1 MSACAAALLV
11 PALVGYAQNAPVNG
25 PRPSDVRRDA
35 LQGAT
40 VHVRPGVTIG
50 DATVVMRDGWIEAV
64 GPSAS
69 VKIPDGTTV
78 HDAKGLVVCA
88 GFIEP
93 MLVLDSST
101 ASRDAAGRPDA
112 YWNPQVTPQVDAAAI
127 GIPAD
132 VRTKLRSMGFAV
144 AAAYPGRGIVRG
156 RGAVLPL
163 DEDSSRITAIGGTP
177 GHAIGFGRSDRSFG
191 LGAPRPDETSAV
203 AYPQSLMGAIAL
215 IRQAMHDA
223 RWRADCVDVWTASP
237 AGNDPPAAS
246 PALDALAGVARGR
259 EIVIFD
265 ASTELDALRAAAIGS
280 EFGLRAAIF
289 GSGMEFRRLDEIVAT
304 QLPVILPVNFP
315 RTPDLSSPRVADSV
329 STRDLATW
337 ALAPSN
343 PSKLIAAGVPVALTT
358 ARLADRGDFPARIR
372 SARDAGL
379 GAEQMLAA
387 LTVSPAQMLGLESV
401 LGSVEAGR
409 MANLVVMT
417 GEPMGEKTKVR
428 AVWVAGRQHH
438 VDRAPEFGVSGPCIA
453 TLADGSTREMS
464 IDIDK
469 PELCVTTP
477 PQGEGEPKRTCAT
490 KVKVEGPR
498 ISFVIDGA
506 AFGQTGMLRC
516 AGRVVDGTLQVDLEP
531 LSGPTLRVSV
541 AQKPAAAEGGK
552 ADLPS
557 KGDVAAAGAVT
568 AVAVAGESAAKDS
581 EPKGDDAAKA
591 AADDAP
597 KGPRKLPEIPPM
609 YPFSDAGRVARAV
622 PQDVHF
628 RNATVWTASGA
639 GILERADVL
648 VQGGKIAA
656 IGPSLATPT
665 GAVVVDCEGRHI
677 TPGIVDCHSH
687 TGIDGSVNEF
697 TQANTA
703 EVRIQDVL
711 DPDDISWHR
720 QLAGGVTCVNQLH
733 GSANPIGG
741 QNAVTKV
748 KWGAPMAQ
756 MHVPDAAPGIKF
768 ALGEN
773 VTRPPNRYPNTRM
786 GVESYMRDSFD
797 AARAWRQAQA
807 RYQALTAAERDKEMP
822 PRHDIELET
831 LAQILEGK
839 RLVHC
844 HSYRQDEIVMLLNL
858 AKEMGFTVGTL
869 QHVLEGYKVADEIA
883 AHGAGASCFSDWWA
897 YKMEVMDAI
906 PWAGAMMRARG
917 VNVSFN
923 SDSDELARRLNTE
936 ATKAVKYGN
945 VDPHESLKLVTIN
958 PAQQLGVGHRT
969 GSLEVGKDADLV
981 VWSAEPL
988 SPMAIAL
995 QTWIEG
1001 AKYFDRDEDIAAR
1014 PAREQLR
1021 RALIVA
1027 AIEDSGGSGGGRRG
1041 KPSSAR
1047 DGAPPVPSST
1057 FGDEFLEES
1066 WALDCWRRGVDARY
1080 SRMAGDCGCGHRHGV
1095 GIVSASDTSGG
1106 ASCGVACTD
1115 HNHAAAA
1122 NAEGG
1127 AR

>member
-1 MSACAAALLV
+1 MLACVAALLA
-11 PALVGYAQNAPVNG
+11 PALPALAQVAPVNG

-35 LQGAT
+35 LSGAT
-40 VHVRPGVTIG
+40 VHVRPGVTIN

-64 GPSAS
+64 GPSAT
-69 VKIPDGTTV
+69 VTIPEGTTV

-93 MLVLDSST
+93 MLVLDS
-101 ASRDAAGRPDA
+101 AQAARDAAARPGA
-112 YWNPQVTPQVDAAAI
+112 YWNPQVVPQVDAAGIA
-127 GIPAD
+127 IPAD
-132 VRTKLRSMGFAV
+132 VRTQLRNMGFAV
-144 AAAYPGRGIVRG
+144 AAAYPGQGIVRG

-163 DEDSSRITAIGGTP
+163 DEDAARITPIGGNP
-177 GHAIGFGRSDRSFG
+177 GHAIGFGRSDRSAGFG
-191 LGAPRPDETSAV
+191 GPRPDDSSAV
-203 AYPQSLMGAIAL
+203 AYPRSLMGAIAL

-237 AGNDPPAAS
+237 AGNDPPLAA
-246 PALDALAGVARGR
+246 PALDALAAAARGR
-259 EIVIFD
+259 EPVIFD

-280 EFGLRAAIF
+280 EFGLRASIF
-289 GSGMEFRRLDEIVAT
+289 GSGMEFRRLDEIAAAR
-304 QLPVILPVNFP
+304 LPVILPVNFP
-315 RTPDLSSPRVADSV
+315 RAPDLSSPRVADSV

-358 ARLADRGDFPARIR
+358 ARLPDRKDFPARIR

-401 LGSVEAGR
+401 LGSVEPGR

-438 VDRAPEFGVSGPCIA
+438 VDRAPEFGVSGACMA
-453 TLADGSTREMS
+453 TLADGSVREVS
-464 IDIDK
+464 IDVDK
-469 PELCVTTP
+469 PELCVTAP
-477 PQGEGEPKRTCAT
+477 AQGEGEPKRTCAT
-490 KVKVEGPR
+490 KVKVDGPR

-506 AFGQTGMLRC
+506 AFGQEGMLRC
-516 AGRVVDGTLQVDLEP
+516 AGRVVDGALLIDLEP
-531 LSGPTLRVSV
+531 VSGPTLRVSV
-541 AQKPAAAEGGK
+541 VQKPAGPAGSKAGEAKMDGDAVATAAAE
-552 ADLPS
+552 
-557 KGDVAAAGAVT
+557 AAGAGQ
-568 AVAVAGESAAKDS
+568 AD
-581 EPKGDDAAKA
+581 AKA
-591 AADDAP
+591 ASADDAP
-597 KGPRKLPEIPPM
+597 KGPRKLPEIPTL
-609 YPFSDAGRVARAV
+609 YPFSDAGRAARAM

-639 GILERADVL
+639 GILERADV
-648 VQGGKIAA
+648 VVKDGKIAA
-656 IGPSLATPT
+656 IGPSLATPP
-665 GAVVVDCEGRHI
+665 GAIVVECEGRHI

-756 MHVPDAAPGIKF
+756 MHVDGAVAGIKF

-786 GVESYMRDSFD
+786 GVETYMRDSFQ
-797 AARAWRQAQA
+797 AARAWREAQRRHQSLPA
-807 RYQALTAAERDKEMP
+807 DQRAKTMP
-822 PRHDIELET
+822 PRHDLELEA
-831 LAQILEGK
+831 LAEILEGT

-906 PWAGAMMRARG
+906 PWAGAMMRSRG

-936 ATKAVKYGN
+936 ATKAVKYGS

-958 PAQQLGVGHRT
+958 PAQQLGIGTRT

-988 SPMAIAL
+988 SQMAIAL

-1001 AKYFDRDEDIAAR
+1001 AKYFDRDEDLAAR
-1014 PAREQLR
+1014 PAREALR

-1027 AIEDSGGSGGGRRG
+1027 AIEDGGGSGGSGRRG
-1041 KPSSAR
+1041 RPGGAR
-1047 DGAPPVPSST
+1047 DSAPPVPTST
-1057 FGDEFLEES
+1057 FGDEFLDET

-1080 SRMAGDCGCGHRHGV
+1080 ARMAGDCGCGHRHGI
-1095 GIVSASDTSGG
+1095 GIASSNDTSGSG
-1106 ASCGVACTD
+1106 ASCAATCTD
-1115 HNHAAAA
+1115 HNHSAAAA
-1122 NAEGG
+1122 TEGG

>member
-1 MSACAAALLV
+1 V
-11 PALVGYAQNAPVNG
+11 PALFVHAQVAPVNG

-35 LQGAT
+35 LRGAT
-40 VHVRPGVTIG
+40 VHVRPGTTIT

-64 GPSAS
+64 GPSATI
-69 VKIPDGTTV
+69 KIPDGTTV
-78 HDAKGLVVCA
+78 HDAAGLVVCA

-93 MLVLDSST
+93 MLVIDS
-101 ASRDAAGRPDA
+101 AQAARDASSRPGA
-112 YWNPQVTPQVDAAAI
+112 YWNPQVVPQVDAASI

-132 VRTKLRSMGFAV
+132 VRTQLRGIGFTV
-144 AAAYPGRGIVRG
+144 AAAYPGQGIVRG

-163 DEDSSRITAIGGTP
+163 DEDASRIAPIGGKP
-177 GHAIGFGRSDRSFG
+177 GHAIGFGRIDR
-191 LGAPRPDETSAV
+191 GAGPGGPRPDDSSAV
-203 AYPQSLMGAIAL
+203 AYPRALMGVIAL
-215 IRQAMHDA
+215 IRQSMYDA
-223 RWRADCVDVWTASP
+223 RWRADCVDVWSASP
-237 AGNDPPAAS
+237 AGNDPPVAA
-246 PALDALAGVARGR
+246 PALDALAAAVRGH
-259 EIVIFD
+259 EQVIFD

-280 EFGLRAAIF
+280 EFGLSAALF
-289 GSGMEFRRLDEIVAT
+289 GSGMEFRRLDEVVAT
-304 QLPVILPVNFP
+304 RLPVILPVNFP
-315 RTPDLSSPRVADSV
+315 RAPDLSSPRVADAV

-358 ARLADRGDFPARIR
+358 ARLPDRKDFPARIR
-372 SARDAGL
+372 AAREAGL

-401 LGSVEAGR
+401 LGSVEPGR

-417 GEPMGEKTKVR
+417 GEPMAEKTKVR

-438 VDRAPEFGVSGPCIA
+438 VDRASEFGVSGACTA
-453 TLADGSTREMS
+453 TLADGTARDVS
-464 IDIDK
+464 IDADK
-469 PELCVTTP
+469 AELCVTTP
-477 PQGEGEPKRTCAT
+477 PTGDEKPGRTCAT
-490 KVKVEGPR
+490 KVRIDGSR

-506 AFGQTGMLRC
+506 AFGQPGTLRC
-516 AGRVVDGTLQVDLEP
+516 AGRVVDGVLQVDLEP
-531 LSGPTLRVSV
+531 VSGPTLRVVIAPRPGAPAEAVGGPDAQAAGPGDGAV
-541 AQKPAAAEGGK
+541 AQGTAAGSSPAGAGADATVASAEGEGEGEKPAK
-552 ADLPS
+552 
-557 KGDVAAAGAVT
+557 
-568 AVAVAGESAAKDS
+568 
-581 EPKGDDAAKA
+581 
-591 AADDAP
+591 
-597 KGPRKLPEIPPM
+597 RKIPEIPAL
-609 YPFSDAGRVARAV
+609 YPFSDAGRAARAV

-639 GILERADVL
+639 GILERADIV
-648 VQGGKIAA
+648 VQGGKIVSV
-656 IGPSLATPT
+656 GPSLATPP
-665 GAVVVDCEGRHI
+665 GAIVVECEGRHI

-748 KWGAPMAQ
+748 KWGAPMDQ
-756 MHVPDAAPGIKF
+756 MHVTGLPTGIKF

-786 GVESYMRDSFD
+786 GVETYMRDSFQ
-797 AARAWRQAQA
+797 AARAWRESQA
-807 RYQALTAAERDKEMP
+807 RYQSMQPAERAKGMP
-822 PRHDIELET
+822 PRYDLELEA
-831 LAQILEGK
+831 LAEILEGK

-906 PWAGAMMRARG
+906 PWAGAMMRSRG

-936 ATKAVKYGN
+936 ATKAVKYGS

-958 PAQQLGVGHRT
+958 PAQQLGIGQRT
-969 GSLEVGKDADLV
+969 GSIETGKDADLV

-1001 AKYFDRDEDIAAR
+1001 AKYFDRDEDLAAR

-1021 RALIVA
+1021 RELIVA
-1027 AIEDSGGSGGGRRG
+1027 AIEDGGGSGGGRRG
-1041 KPSSAR
+1041 KPGGGRES
-1047 DGAPPVPSST
+1047 APPVPAST
-1057 FGDEFLEES
+1057 FGDEFIDEA
-1066 WALDCWRRGVDARY
+1066 WAVDCWRRGVDARY
-1080 SRMAGDCGCGHRHGV
+1080 ARMAGDCGCGHRHGV
-1095 GIVSASDTSGG
+1095 GIASSHDTSGSG
-1106 ASCGVACTD
+1106 GSHASACTD
-1115 HNHAAAA
+1115 HNHTAAAHG
-1122 NAEGG
+1122 EGG

>member
-1 MSACAAALLV
+1 M
-11 PALVGYAQNAPVNG
+11 NG

-35 LQGAT
+35 LRGAT
-40 VHVRPGVTIG
+40 VHVRPGVTVA

-64 GPSAS
+64 GPAS
-69 VKIPDGTTV
+69 DVKIPEGTTV
-78 HDAKGLVVCA
+78 HDASGLVVCA

-93 MLVLDSST
+93 MLVLDS
-101 ASRDAAGRPDA
+101 AQAARDAAARPGA
-112 YWNPQVTPQVDAAAI
+112 YWNPQVVPQVDAAAI
-127 GIPAD
+127 AIPAD
-132 VRTKLRSMGFAV
+132 TRTQLRNLGFAV
-144 AAAYPGRGIVRG
+144 AAAYPGYGIVRG

-163 DEDSSRITAIGGTP
+163 DEDPARITPIGGAP
-177 GHAIGFGRSDRSFG
+177 GHSIGFGRSDRSG
-191 LGAPRPDETSAV
+191 GPRPDDTSEV
-203 AYPQSLMGAIAL
+203 SYPRALMGAIAL
-215 IRQAMHDA
+215 VRQSMHDA
-223 RWRADCVDVWTASP
+223 RWRADCIDVWNSSP

-259 EIVIFD
+259 EPVIFD
-265 ASTELDALRAAAIGS
+265 ASTDLDALRAARIGS
-280 EFGLRAAIF
+280 EFGLRAALF
-289 GSGMEFRRLDEIVAT
+289 GSGMEFRRIDEIVAT
-304 QLPVILPVNFP
+304 RLPVVLPVNFP
-315 RTPDLSSPRVADSV
+315 RTPDLSSPRVADAV

-358 ARLADRGDFPARIR
+358 ARLADRKDFPSRIR
-372 SARDAGL
+372 AARDAGL
-379 GAEQMLAA
+379 GAEQLLAA
-387 LTVSPAQMLGLESV
+387 LTVSPAQMLGLEGV
-401 LGSVEAGR
+401 LGSVEPGR

-417 GEPMGEKTKVR
+417 GEPMAEKTKVR
-428 AVWVAGRQHH
+428 AVWIAGRRHH
-438 VDRAPEFGVSGPCIA
+438 VDRASEFGLSGACVA
-453 TLADGSTREMS
+453 TLMDGSTRDVT
-464 IDIDK
+464 IDVDK
-469 PELCVTTP
+469 PELCVAVP
-477 PQGEGEPKRTCAT
+477 AQGEGEPKRTCAT
-490 KVKVEGPR
+490 KVKVDGPR
-498 ISFVIDGA
+498 ISFAIDGA
-506 AFGQTGMLRC
+506 ALGQSGLLRC
-516 AGRVVDGTLQVDLEP
+516 AGRVVDGVLLVDVEP
-531 LSGPTLRVSV
+531 VSGPTQRVSI
-541 AQKPAAAEGGK
+541 AARAAAPAEGAKASAEGGAK
-552 ADLPS
+552 
-557 KGDVAAAGAVT
+557 VAA
-568 AVAVAGESAAKDS
+568 GEQPAAQDAKA
-581 EPKGDDAAKA
+581 EGDDATKAA

-597 KGPRKLPEIPPM
+597 KGPRKLPEIPPL
-609 YPFSDAGRVARAV
+609 YPFSDAGRSTRPT

-639 GILERADVL
+639 GIMERADVL
-648 VQGGKIAA
+648 VQRGKIAA
-656 IGPSLATPT
+656 IGPSLATPA
-665 GAVVVDCEGRHI
+665 GAIVVECEGRHI

-711 DPDDISWHR
+711 DPDDISWYR

-741 QNAVTKV
+741 QNAVVKV
-748 KWGAPMAQ
+748 KWGAPMAE
-756 MHVPDAAPGIKF
+756 MPVADAAPGIKF

-807 RYQALTAAERDKEMP
+807 RHKALPPDARARAMP
-822 PRHDIELET
+822 PRHDLELEA
-831 LAQILEGK
+831 LAEILEGK

-858 AKEMGFTVGTL
+858 AKEMGFTIGTL

-883 AHGAGASCFSDWWA
+883 AHRAGASCFSDWWA

-906 PWAGAMMRARG
+906 PWAGAMMRSRG
-917 VNVSFN
+917 VSVSFN

-936 ATKAVKYGN
+936 ATKAVKYGG

-1001 AKYFDRDEDIAAR
+1001 AKYFDRDEDLAAR

-1027 AIEDSGGSGGGRRG
+1027 VIEDGGSSSGAGRRG
-1041 KPSSAR
+1041 KPPSSH
-1047 DGAPPVPSST
+1047 DGAPPVPAST

-1080 SRMAGDCGCGHRHGV
+1080 SRMAGDCGCGHRHGIGV
-1095 GIVSASDTSGG
+1095 AAGHDGAGHG
-1106 ASCGVACTD
+1106 ASCASTCTD
-1115 HNHAAAA
+1115 HSDGTASGS
-1122 NAEGG
+1122 EGG

>member
-1 MSACAAALLV
+1 MSVCAAALLV
-11 PALVGYAQNAPVNG
+11 PALFAHAQVAPVNG

-35 LQGAT
+35 LTGAT
-40 VHVRPGVTIG
+40 VHVRPGVTIS

-69 VKIPDGTTV
+69 VKVPDGTTV

-93 MLVLDSST
+93 MLVLDS
-101 ASRDAAGRPDA
+101 AQAARDAASRPGA
-112 YWNPQVTPQVDAAAI
+112 YWNPQVVPQVDAAEIA
-127 GIPAD
+127 IPAD
-132 VRTKLRSMGFAV
+132 VRTQLRGMGFTV
-144 AAAYPGRGIVRG
+144 AAAYPGQGIVRG

-163 DEDSSRITAIGGTP
+163 DEDAARITPIGGTP
-177 GHAIGFGRSDRSFG
+177 GHAIGFGRSDRSG
-191 LGAPRPDETSAV
+191 GPGGPRPDDTSAI
-203 AYPQSLMGAIAL
+203 AYPRALMGAIAL
-215 IRQAMHDA
+215 IRQSMHDA
-223 RWRADCVDVWTASP
+223 RWRADCMDVWTASP
-237 AGNDPPAAS
+237 AGNDPPMAA

-259 EIVIFD
+259 ETAIFD
-265 ASTELDALRAAAIGS
+265 ASTELDALRAAAIAS
-280 EFGLRAAIF
+280 EFGLRASIF

-304 QLPVILPVNFP
+304 RLPVILPVNFP

-337 ALAPSN
+337 ALAPAN

-358 ARLADRGDFPARIR
+358 ARLADRKDFPARIR

-401 LGSVEAGR
+401 LGSVEPGR

-417 GEPMGEKTKVR
+417 GEPMAEKTKVR

-438 VDRAPEFGVSGPCIA
+438 IDRASEFGVSGACVA
-453 TLADGSTREMS
+453 ALADGSTRELS
-464 IDIDK
+464 IDADK
-469 PELCVTTP
+469 PELCVTAP
-477 PQGEGEPKRTCAT
+477 AQGEGEPKRTCAT
-490 KVKVEGPR
+490 KVKVDGAR

-506 AFGQTGMLRC
+506 AFGQEGMLRC
-516 AGRVVDGTLQVDLEP
+516 AGRVVDGVLLVDLEP
-531 LSGPTLRVSV
+531 VSGPTLRVSI
-541 AQKPAAAEGGK
+541 AQKPAAQ
-552 ADLPS
+552 D
-557 KGDVAAAGAVT
+557 
-568 AVAVAGESAAKDS
+568 AKP
-581 EPKGDDAAKA
+581 EGDDGAKA
-591 AADDAP
+591 ASADDAP
-597 KGPRKLPEIPPM
+597 KGPRKLPEIPTL
-609 YPFSDAGRVARAV
+609 YPFSDAGRAARAM

-628 RNATVWTASGA
+628 RNATVWTASAA

-648 VQGGKIAA
+648 VQSGKIAA
-656 IGPSLATPT
+656 IGPSLATPP
-665 GAVVVDCEGRHI
+665 GAIVVDCEGRHI

-748 KWGAPMAQ
+748 KWGAPMAD
-756 MHVPDAAPGIKF
+756 MHVAGAPTGIKF

-786 GVESYMRDSFD
+786 GVETYMRDSFQ
-797 AARAWRQAQA
+797 AARAWREAQA
-807 RYQALTAAERDKEMP
+807 RYQALPAAERAKTMP
-822 PRHDIELET
+822 PRHDLELET
-831 LAQILEGK
+831 LAEILEGK

-906 PWAGAMMRARG
+906 PWAGAMMRSRG

-936 ATKAVKYGN
+936 ATKAVKYGS

-958 PAQQLGVGHRT
+958 PAQQLGIGQRT
-969 GSLEVGKDADLV
+969 GSLEVGKDADIV

-1001 AKYFDRDEDIAAR
+1001 AKYFDRDEDLAAR

-1027 AIEDSGGSGGGRRG
+1027 AIEDGGGSGGGGRRG
-1041 KPSSAR
+1041 KPAGPR
-1047 DGAPPVPSST
+1047 DSAPPVPTST
-1057 FGDEFLEES
+1057 FGDEFLDET

-1080 SRMAGDCGCGHRHGV
+1080 ARMAGDCGCGHRHGV
-1095 GIVSASDTSGG
+1095 GIASASDTSGG
-1106 ASCGVACTD
+1106 ASCGSTCTD
-1115 HNHAAAA
+1115 HNHSAAAGT
-1122 NAEGG
+1122 EGG

>member
-1 MSACAAALLV
+1 
-11 PALVGYAQNAPVNG
+11 
-25 PRPSDVRRDA
+25 
-35 LQGAT
+35 
-40 VHVRPGVTIG
+40 VHVRPGVTIS

-64 GPSAS
+64 GPSAT

-78 HDAKGLVVCA
+78 HDAAGLVVCA

-93 MLVLDSST
+93 MLVIDS
-101 ASRDAAGRPDA
+101 AQAARDAASRPGA
-112 YWNPQVTPQVDAAAI
+112 YWNPQVVPQVDAASI

-132 VRTKLRSMGFAV
+132 VRTQLRSLGFTA
-144 AAAYPGRGIVRG
+144 AAAYPGQGIVRG

-163 DEDSSRITAIGGTP
+163 DEDPARITPIGGTP
-177 GHAIGFGRSDRSFG
+177 GHAIGFGRSAG
-191 LGAPRPDETSAV
+191 PGGPRQDDSSAV
-203 AYPQSLMGAIAL
+203 AYPRSLMGAIAL
-215 IRQAMHDA
+215 IRQSMHDA
-223 RWRADCVDVWTASP
+223 RWRAECVEVWTASP
-237 AGNDPPAAS
+237 AGNDPPVAAS
-246 PALDALAGVARGR
+246 ALDALAAAVRGR
-259 EIVIFD
+259 EPVVFD

-280 EFGLRAAIF
+280 EFGLNAALF
-289 GSGMEFRRLDEIVAT
+289 GSGMEFRRLDEVVAT
-304 QLPVILPVNFP
+304 RLPVILPVNFP
-315 RTPDLSSPRVADSV
+315 RAPDLSSPRVADAV

-358 ARLADRGDFPARIR
+358 ARLPDRKDFAARIR
-372 SARDAGL
+372 AARDAGL

-387 LTVSPAQMLGLESV
+387 LTVSPAQMLGLENV

-409 MANLVVMT
+409 MANLVVLS
-417 GEPMGEKTKVR
+417 GEPMAEKTKVR

-438 VDRAPEFGVSGPCIA
+438 VDRASEFGVSGACTA
-453 TLADGSTREMS
+453 TLADGTTREVS
-464 IDIDK
+464 IDAEK
-469 PELCVTTP
+469 SELCVTMP
-477 PQGEGEPKRTCAT
+477 PSGEEKPGRTCAT
-490 KVKVEGPR
+490 KVKIDGPR

-506 AFGQTGMLRC
+506 AFGQSGMLRC
-516 AGRVVDGTLQVDLEP
+516 AGRAVDGVLQVDLEP
-531 LSGPTLRVSV
+531 VAGPTLRVAIAPKPGAL
-541 AQKPAAAEGGK
+541 AQPDAPRDGADGDGAPAGTGGD
-552 ADLPS
+552 A
-557 KGDVAAAGAVT
+557 
-568 AVAVAGESAAKDS
+568 AVASADGEAEKSKT
-581 EPKGDDAAKA
+581 
-591 AADDAP
+591 
-597 KGPRKLPEIPPM
+597 RKIPEIPQL
-609 YPFSDAGRVARAV
+609 YPFSDAGRTARAM

-639 GILERADVL
+639 GILDRADIV
-648 VQGGKIAA
+648 VQKGTIVA
-656 IGPSLATPT
+656 IGPSLATPP
-665 GAVVVDCEGRHI
+665 GAIVVECEGRHI

-756 MHVPDAAPGIKF
+756 MHVTGIPTGIKF

-786 GVESYMRDSFD
+786 GVETYMRDSFQ
-797 AARAWRQAQA
+797 AARAWREAQA
-807 RYQALTAAERDKEMP
+807 RYQSMPPAERAKAMP
-822 PRHDIELET
+822 PRHDLELET
-831 LAQILEGK
+831 LAEILEGK

-883 AHGAGASCFSDWWA
+883 THGAGASCFSDWWA

-906 PWAGAMMRARG
+906 PWAGAMMRSRG

-936 ATKAVKYGN
+936 ATKAVKYGE

-958 PAQQLGVGHRT
+958 PAQQLGIGRRT
-969 GSLEVGKDADLV
+969 GSIEIGKDADLV

-1001 AKYFDRDEDIAAR
+1001 AKYFDRDEDLAAR

-1027 AIEDSGGSGGGRRG
+1027 AIEDGGGSGGGRRG
-1041 KPSSAR
+1041 KPGGGR
-1047 DGAPPVPSST
+1047 DSAPPVPAST
-1057 FGDEFLEES
+1057 FGDEFIDEA
-1066 WALDCWRRGVDARY
+1066 WAVDCWRRGVDARY
-1080 SRMAGDCGCGHRHGV
+1080 ARMAGDCGCGHRHGV
-1095 GIVSASDTSGG
+1095 GIASSQDTSGSG
-1106 ASCGVACTD
+1106 ASCASTCTD
-1115 HNHAAAA
+1115 HNHSAATHS
-1122 NAEGG
+1122 EGG

>member
-1 MSACAAALLV
+1 MCAAALLV
-11 PALVGYAQNAPVNG
+11 PALLAHAQVAPVNG

-35 LQGAT
+35 LTGAT
-40 VHVRPGVTIG
+40 VHVRPGVILS

-64 GPSAS
+64 GPSAT

-93 MLVLDSST
+93 MLVIDS
-101 ASRDAAGRPDA
+101 AQAARDAAARPGA
-112 YWNPQVTPQVDAAAI
+112 YWNPQVVPQVDAASI

-132 VRTKLRSMGFAV
+132 VRTQLRGLGFTV
-144 AAAYPGRGIVRG
+144 AAAYPGQGIVRG

-163 DEDSSRITAIGGTP
+163 DEDAARIAPIGGKP
-177 GHAIGFGRSDRSFG
+177 GHAIGFGRIDRSAG
-191 LGAPRPDETSAV
+191 PGGPRPDDSSI
-203 AYPQSLMGAIAL
+203 AYPRALMGAIAL
-215 IRQAMHDA
+215 IRQSMHDA
-223 RWRADCVDVWTASP
+223 RWRADCVEVWSASP
-237 AGNDPPAAS
+237 AGNDPPVAA
-246 PALDALAGVARGR
+246 PALDALAEAVRGR
-259 EIVIFD
+259 EPVIFD

-280 EFGLRAAIF
+280 EFGLSAALF
-289 GSGMEFRRLDEIVAT
+289 GSGMEFRRLDEVVAT
-304 QLPVILPVNFP
+304 RLPVILPVNFP
-315 RTPDLSSPRVADSV
+315 RAPDLSSPRVADAV

-358 ARLADRGDFPARIR
+358 ARLPDRKDFPARVR
-372 SARDAGL
+372 AARDAGL
-379 GAEQMLAA
+379 GAEQALAA
-387 LTVSPAQMLGLESV
+387 LTVAPAQMLGLENV

-417 GEPMGEKTKVR
+417 GEPMEEKTKVR

-438 VDRAPEFGVSGPCIA
+438 VDRASEFGVSGACTA
-453 TLADGSTREMS
+453 TLADGTTREVS
-464 IDIDK
+464 IDADK
-469 PELCVTTP
+469 SELCVTMP
-477 PQGEGEPKRTCAT
+477 AAGDEKPGRTCAT
-490 KVKVEGPR
+490 KVKIDGPR

-506 AFGQTGMLRC
+506 AFGQDGMLRC

-531 LSGPTLRVSV
+531 VTGPTLRV
-541 AQKPAAAEGGK
+541 AIAPKPAAPAEPDAGADATVAAAEGEGEGEGEGK
-552 ADLPS
+552 KP
-557 KGDVAAAGAVT
+557 
-568 AVAVAGESAAKDS
+568 AK
-581 EPKGDDAAKA
+581 
-591 AADDAP
+591 
-597 KGPRKLPEIPPM
+597 RKIPEIPTL
-609 YPFSDAGRVARAV
+609 YPFSDAGRSARAM

-639 GILERADVL
+639 GILERADIV
-648 VQGGKIAA
+648 VQGGKIVSV
-656 IGPSLATPT
+656 GPSRATPP
-665 GAVVVDCEGRHI
+665 GAVVVECEGRHI

-756 MHVPDAAPGIKF
+756 MHVTGIPTGIKF

-786 GVESYMRDSFD
+786 GVETYMRDSFL
-797 AARAWRQAQA
+797 AARAWREAQA
-807 RYQALTAAERDKEMP
+807 RYQSMTPAERAKEMP
-822 PRHDIELET
+822 PRYDLELEA
-831 LAQILEGK
+831 LAEILEGK

-858 AKEMGFTVGTL
+858 AAEMGFTVGTL

-906 PWAGAMMRARG
+906 PWAGAMMRSRG

-936 ATKAVKYGN
+936 ATKAVKYGS

-958 PAQQLGVGHRT
+958 PAKQLGVGNRI
-969 GSLEVGKDADLV
+969 GSIEVGKDADLV

-1001 AKYFDRDEDIAAR
+1001 AKYFDRDEDLAAR

-1027 AIEDSGGSGGGRRG
+1027 AIEDGGSSSGGRRG
-1041 KPSSAR
+1041 KPEAGR
-1047 DGAPPVPSST
+1047 DSAPPVPAST
-1057 FGDEFLEES
+1057 FGDEFIDES

-1080 SRMAGDCGCGHRHGV
+1080 ARMAGDCGCGHRHGV
-1095 GIVSASDTSGG
+1095 GIASAHDASGSG
-1106 ASCGVACTD
+1106 ASCAANCTD
-1115 HNHAAAA
+1115 HNHSAAAA
-1122 NAEGG
+1122 TEGG

>member
-1 MSACAAALLV
+1 MPALLSH
-11 PALVGYAQNAPVNG
+11 AQVAPVNG

-35 LQGAT
+35 LTGAT
-40 VHVRPGVTIG
+40 VHVRPGVTVS

-93 MLVLDSST
+93 MLVLDS
-101 ASRDAAGRPDA
+101 AQAARDAASRPGA
-112 YWNPQVTPQVDAAAI
+112 YWNPQVVPQVDAASI

-132 VRTKLRSMGFAV
+132 VRTQLRGLGFTV
-144 AAAYPGRGIVRG
+144 AAAYPGQGIVRG

-163 DEDSSRITAIGGTP
+163 DEDSARVTPLGGAP
-177 GHAIGFGRSDRSFG
+177 GHAIGFGRSAG
-191 LGAPRPDETSAV
+191 PGGPRPDDTSAV
-203 AYPQSLMGAIAL
+203 AYPRSLMGAIAL

-223 RWRADCVDVWTASP
+223 RWRADCVDVWAASP
-237 AGNDPPAAS
+237 AGNDPPAAA
-246 PALDALAGVARGR
+246 PALDALADVARGR
-259 EIVIFD
+259 ETAIFD

-289 GSGMEFRRLDEIVAT
+289 GSGTEFRRLDEIVAT
-304 QLPVILPVNFP
+304 RLPVILPVNFP
-315 RTPDLSSPRVADSV
+315 RTPDLSSPRVADAV

-343 PSKLIAAGVPVALTT
+343 PSRMIAAGVPVALTT
-358 ARLADRGDFPARIR
+358 ARLSDRNDFPARIR
-372 SARDAGL
+372 AARDAGL

-387 LTVSPAQMLGLESV
+387 LTVTPAQMLGLESV
-401 LGSVEAGR
+401 LGSVEQGR

-417 GEPMGEKTKVR
+417 GEPMADKTKVR

-438 VDRAPEFGVSGPCIA
+438 ISRAPEFGISGACVA
-453 TLADGSTREMS
+453 TLADGSARDVS

-469 PELCVTTP
+469 PELCVTAP
-477 PQGEGEPKRTCAT
+477 AQGEGEPKRTCAT
-490 KVKVEGPR
+490 KVKVDGSR

-506 AFGQTGMLRC
+506 AFGQDGMLRC
-516 AGRVVDGTLQVDLEP
+516 AGRVVDGALLVDLEP
-531 LSGPTLRVSV
+531 LTGPTLRVSI
-541 AQKPAAAEGGK
+541 AQKSPAPAGGK
-552 ADLPS
+552 AQDPQQGAGAAS
-557 KGDVAAAGAVT
+557 DAAAGAAP
-568 AVAVAGESAAKDS
+568 AVADAGTPDAKSAAPDGQDGTKTAS
-581 EPKGDDAAKA
+581 
-591 AADDAP
+591 ADDAP
-597 KGPRKLPEIPPM
+597 KGPRKLPEIPAM
-609 YPFSDAGRVARAV
+609 YPFSDAGRPSRAV

-648 VQGGKIAA
+648 VQAGKIAA
-656 IGPSLATPT
+656 VGPSLATPP
-665 GAVVVDCEGRHI
+665 GAIVVDCDGRHI

-756 MHVPDAAPGIKF
+756 MHVADATTGIKF

-786 GVESYMRDSFD
+786 GVESYMRDSFQ
-797 AARAWRQAQA
+797 AARAWRDAQR
-807 RYQALTAAERDKEMP
+807 RYQSMTPAERARTMP
-822 PRHDIELET
+822 PRHDLELET
-831 LAQILEGK
+831 LAEILEGK

-906 PWAGAMMRARG
+906 PWAGAMMRSRG

-936 ATKAVKYGN
+936 ATKAVKYGR

-958 PAQQLGVGHRT
+958 PAQQLGVGARI
-969 GSLEVGKDADLV
+969 GSIEVGKDADLV

-1001 AKYFDRDEDIAAR
+1001 AKYFDRDEDLAAR

-1027 AIEDSGGSGGGRRG
+1027 AIEDGGGSGGGGRRG
-1041 KPSSAR
+1041 RPGASR
-1047 DGAPPVPSST
+1047 DSAPPVPPST
-1057 FGDEFLEES
+1057 FGDEFLDES

-1080 SRMAGDCGCGHRHGV
+1080 ARMAGDCGCGHRHGV
-1095 GIVSASDTSGG
+1095 GIASAHDTSGSG
-1106 ASCGVACTD
+1106 ASCGAACTD
-1115 HNHAAAA
+1115 HNHTAAAG
-1122 NAEGG
+1122 AEGG